1 MQTYLQQPNGIHM
14 QAETEQLARLA
25 ENTSRYARYSRTA
38 GGLSLVIGGVLCL
51 AAFTIGALVDLT
63 PAWRYALVAAPVL
76 WLASK
81 ELLRAFYYQRAGAV
95 RERLSDKQRRGHF
108 WMVAYLAAVSLLI
121 ICGVVWSAGA
131 RTWQWPGIA
140 YVAIVAA
147 MPLVAARWFWSTGDF
162 LVGVLL
168 VCQAAVVIAGMHYP
182 WYWIL
187 IAGGYAAIAVPT
199 GWREH
204 RDYLRL
210 RDEMGLRGT
219 GRDASGA

>member
-1 MQTYLQQPNGIHM
+1 
-14 QAETEQLARLA
+14 
-25 ENTSRYARYSRTA
+25 
-38 GGLSLVIGGVLCL
+38 
-51 AAFTIGALVDLT
+51 
-63 PAWRYALVAAPVL
+63 
-76 WLASK
+76 
-81 ELLRAFYYQRAGAV
+81 
-95 RERLSDKQRRGHF
+95 
-108 WMVAYLAAVSLLI
+108 MVAYRAARALLI
-121 ICGVVWSAGA
+121 IGGRAWSAGA

-168 VCQAAVVIAGMHYP
+168 LCQAAVVIVGLNYS

-187 IAGGYAAIAVPT
+187 IAALYAAIAIPT

-210 RDEMGLRGT
+210 RDQLGLGNATRAAP
-219 GRDASGA
+219 DP

>member
-1 MQTYLQQPNGIHM
+1 MQT
-14 QAETEQLARLA
+14 ETAQLSRLA
-25 ENTSRYARYSRTA
+25 ENTSRYARYSRSA

-51 AAFTIGALVDLT
+51 AAFTIGATVELT
-63 PAWRYALVAAPVL
+63 PAWRYVLVAAPLL

-108 WMVAYLAAVSLLI
+108 WMVAYLAAMALLI
-121 ICGVVWSAGA
+121 IGGLAWSAGA

-168 VCQAAVVIAGMHYP
+168 VCQAAVVIVGLNYP

-187 IAGGYAAIAVPT
+187 IAALYAAIAIPT

-210 RDEMGLRGT
+210 RDELGLRT
-219 GRDASGA
+219 AASEAADA